1 MSPIPRA
8 VQVSGLA
15 RVMASW
21 VVCVCDCA
29 VGPQSGHMYS
39 HGRVESFMGFR
50 DMYPADYADRFLVSW
65 LIFVNSMCFVL
76 GAVIRSL

>member
-1 MSPIPRA
+1 
-8 VQVSGLA
+8 
-15 RVMASW
+15 
-21 VVCVCDCA
+21 
-29 VGPQSGHMYS
+29 MYS